1 MDEAEVVAYVESL
14 GGVVALRPTAGSDAP
29 EIAWGDTFF
38 YYAPDGRIPRTG
50 QPFATVV
57 TKDYP
62 GEPTSGL
69 DRPGAFRVN
78 VHAGTDAFRAH
89 CGRDPRDAPSPD
101 TVDHRAEDAVLPHP
115 VYARLGWL
123 CVVNPADRSSPTTRE
138 LLATAH
144 RLARQRHDRRAGAD
158 AADAS

>member
-1 MDEAEVVAYVESL
+1 MDEDEVVAYVQSL
-14 GGVVALRPTAGSDAP
+14 GGVVAWRPTAGSDAP

-38 YYAPDGRIPRTG
+38 VYAPDGGVAGAG
-50 QPFATVV
+50 QPFATIV

-62 GEPTSGL
+62 GEPPAGL

-78 VHAGTDAFRAH
+78 VHAGADAFRAH
-89 CGRDPRDAPSPD
+89 CGHGPRDAPPD
-101 TVDHRAEDAVLPHP
+101 AVDHREEDVVLPHP

-123 CVVNPADRSSPTTRE
+123 CVVNPADRSSAATRD

-144 RLARQRHDRRAGAD
+144 RLARQRHERRAGVGHD
-158 AADAS
+158 AGA